1 MLLCED
7 IYGLTFLSYNIHG
20 ILHLV
25 EDVLRFGPLDSYS
38 AFPYE
43 NSMVYFTRMCRK
55 PHLSLQQIAARRAE
69 QEQCKKKSILQ
80 NNYIKVWK
88 KHEQGPFYLMLTIIL
103 GRMTNTN
110 F

>member
-25 EDVLRFGPLDSYS
+25 EDVFRFGPLDSYS

-69 QEQCKKKSILQ
+69 QEQCKKNL
-80 NNYIKVWK
+80 
-88 KHEQGPFYLMLTIIL
+88 FYKIIIL
-103 GRMTNTN
+103 KCGKNTSKVQ
-110 F
+110 FTLC